1 MELCD
6 LCLERKEHT
15 RHLALYVWGSEG
27 LRCCHEC
34 EMDLVRFCEKKART
48 VLRRRKK
55 EHDEVI
61 AERVQ
66 SCAKLPSKE

>member
-27 LRCCHEC
+27 LCCCHKC
-34 EMDLVRFCEKKART
+34 EMDLVRFCEEKART
-48 VLRRRKK
+48 ALRRREK
-55 EHDEVI
+55 EHDDRRR
-61 AERVQ
+61 APASSR
-66 SCAKLPSKE
+66 